1 VWAGGW
7 LARERL
13 CLSGQGV
20 LLACIEENEMRE
32 IIDMACTLCKQRNY
46 STMKNKKNDPDRL
59 ERNKFCKFCR
69 KHAPHKE
76 VK

>member
-1 VWAGGW
+1 
-7 LARERL
+7 
-13 CLSGQGV
+13 
-20 LLACIEENEMRE
+20 MRE
-32 IIDMACTLCKQRNY
+32 IIDLACTICKKRNY

-69 KHAPHKE
+69 KHNAHKE

>member
-1 VWAGGW
+1 MMADGRPS
-7 LARERL
+7 LHALRL
-13 CLSGQGV
+13 TSKK
-20 LLACIEENEMRE
+20 MRE
-32 IIDMACTLCKQRNY
+32 IIALACTICKQRNY

-69 KHAPHKE
+69 KHIAHKE